1 MDYSFISTIRFDDTL
16 VSSLKCRLV
25 SIVATSLNHGDDRI
39 PKLSELS
46 DVPGPAIPHRN
57 LQWPL
62 PTWPRR
68 SSSVNKQLH
77 LAHTSFRTCA
87 AQVGGHAMTSRHA
100 ARKARENRTNA
111 KEQ

>member
-1 MDYSFISTIRFDDTL
+1 MDCSFISTTRCND
-16 VSSLKCRLV
+16 SLSHPSHEVLM
-25 SIVATSLNHGDDRI
+25 SIVAILDGNGHI
-39 PKLSELS
+39 PQLPDLA